1 MIRRWLRRILIAAA
15 TLFIALYF
23 GDWAVYRMRGSPTQ
37 GVNVNQFVNIPLKGS
52 KTEYDYLGD
61 SNLRCAV
68 SLFPQDG
75 LNPCWQVR
83 RSAKQLPGP

>member
-1 MIRRWLRRILIAAA
+1 MILRWLRRTLIALAA
-15 TLFIALYF
+15 LVIALYF

-37 GVNVNQFVNIPLKGS
+37 SVNVDQFVTVPLKGQKS
-52 KTEYDYLGD
+52 EYDYLGN

-75 LNPCWQVR
+75 RDACWQVR
-83 RSAKQLPGP
+83 RSAKQLPSP